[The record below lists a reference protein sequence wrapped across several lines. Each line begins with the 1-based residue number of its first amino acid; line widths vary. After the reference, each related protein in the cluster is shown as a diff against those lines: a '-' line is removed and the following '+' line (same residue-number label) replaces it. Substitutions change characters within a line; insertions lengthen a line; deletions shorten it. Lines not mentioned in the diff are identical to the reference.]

1 MALNFYFVT
10 ILALHTNILINVK
23 SILDQRNA
31 KH

>member
-1 MALNFYFVT
+1 MAVNFYFVAT
-10 ILALHTNILINVK
+10 LALSTNILINVK